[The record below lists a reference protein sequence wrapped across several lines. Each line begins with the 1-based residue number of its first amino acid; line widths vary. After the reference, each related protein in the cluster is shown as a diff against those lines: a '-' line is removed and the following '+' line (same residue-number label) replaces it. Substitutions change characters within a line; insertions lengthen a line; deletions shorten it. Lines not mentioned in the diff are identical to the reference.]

1 MTGSTCMIERPDRRR
16 QEPLWHQVEQ
26 SIRRAIDAGRL
37 PSGSR
42 LPGEGELTTLLGVS
56 RITIRHALANLEAA
70 GVVRREHGRG
80 TFVRSLRLVAGTR
93 ALTSF
98 THEMSALGVEVSSQ
112 LLAVDT
118 VAAEADVAEAL
129 EMSAGADV
137 VRIRRLRLGDGK
149 PIGVQT
155 ANLRADRVAGFVAA
169 DLDPGGPGGGSL
181 YAVLSQ
187 RFGIEAGDAS
197 EVFRV
202 AGAAGDDADVLG
214 IAVGAPVFA
223 VERLTSDERGP
234 FELTRSTMRG
244 DRYEIR
250 STLRAT

>member
-1 MTGSTCMIERPDRRR
+1 MSGASMIERPDRRR
-16 QEPLWHQVEQ
+16 KVPLWHQVEQ
-26 SIRRAIDAGRL
+26 SIRRAIDEGRL

-56 RITIRHALANLEAA
+56 RITVRHALANLEAA

-98 THEMSALGVEVSSQ
+98 TREMSAIGVAVSSR
-112 LLAVDT
+112 LLTVDT
-118 VAAEADVAEAL
+118 TAAEADVAEAL
-129 EMSAGADV
+129 EMRPGDEV
-137 VRIRRLRLGDGK
+137 VRVRRLRLGDGE

-155 ANLRADRVAGFVAA
+155 AHLRADRVPGFAA
-169 DLDPGGPGGGSL
+169 DDLEPGRPAAGSL
-181 YAVLSQ
+181 YAALRD
-187 RFGIEAGDAS
+187 RFGIEAIDAS

-202 AGAAGDDADVLG
+202 AGAEGPDADALG
-214 IAVGAPVFA
+214 LAPGTPVFA
-223 VERLTSDERGP
+223 VERLTSDDRGP
-234 FELTRSTMRG
+234 FEFTRSTMRG